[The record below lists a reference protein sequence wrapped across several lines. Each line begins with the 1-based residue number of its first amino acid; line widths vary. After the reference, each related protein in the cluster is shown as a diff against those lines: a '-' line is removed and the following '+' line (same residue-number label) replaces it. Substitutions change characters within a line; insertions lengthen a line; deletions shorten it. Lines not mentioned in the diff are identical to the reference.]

1 MESRRNPKELSRE
14 EMRSVVGG
22 GMSSSAI
29 VNPMA
34 VIGLRAKLA
43 ACFGPR
49 VPLVGIDPQPR
60 P

>member
-1 MESRRNPKELSRE
+1 MESRRTSKELSRE
-14 EMRSVVGG
+14 EMRSIVGG

-29 VNPMA
+29 INPM
-34 VIGLRAKLA
+34 IGLRARLA

>member
-1 MESRRNPKELSRE
+1 MESRRKLKGLSRE

-34 VIGLRAKLA
+34 LIGLRVRLA
-43 ACFGPR
+43 ARLGPR
-49 VPLVGIDPQPR
+49 VSLVGIEPNPS